1 VLAYQRVKG
10 KNDIKFFIDL
20 NFLLS
25 SKIKKVFFLLLFTCF
40 LLYMYNFLIF
50 FIKLLKYIISLFN
63 ALLFGKIIKKRKK
76 QLVIIEKELK

>member
-1 VLAYQRVKG
+1 MLAYQRVKG